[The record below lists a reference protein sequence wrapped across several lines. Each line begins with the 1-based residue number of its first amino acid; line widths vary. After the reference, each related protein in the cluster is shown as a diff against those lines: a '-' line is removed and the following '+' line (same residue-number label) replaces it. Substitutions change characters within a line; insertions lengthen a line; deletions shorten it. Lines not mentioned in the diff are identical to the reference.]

1 MSSPMKKISKS
12 LGLAVAAAAAL
23 TVISCQKESNTAGT
37 EPERHPV
44 SFDLSLGSPDT
55 KIGLDVQASGNLKAS
70 WAVNDE
76 VAVIWGDSD
85 PYNYEKFTVTAV
97 SADGKTATFENA
109 SSAFPTSG
117 NVTFGVYY
125 PYHDYHYGWFAS
137 ADIYGASGFYK
148 DNFDLAAAGR
158 YAYYGAWGL
167 TATDGVFPAIQMEQL
182 CSFFKI
188 PAGTSTGCATEN
200 IFIVINKVIEYGYG
214 APSSWDL
221 PSTPNFARIKS
232 TVNDSSTKKT
242 KADIYMPVFP
252 NSNALE
258 ITMSIRDGASEEKV
272 SYNLGTKAIEA
283 GKVYDLSSK
292 LTP

>member
-76 VAVIWGDSD
+76 VAVIWGDSE

-97 SADGKTATFENA
+97 SADGKTATFENG
-109 SSAFPTSG
+109 SSAFPISG
-117 NVTFGVYY
+117 DVTFGVYY
-125 PYHDYHYGWFAS
+125 PYVDYHYGWFATT
-137 ADIYGASGFYK
+137 DFYGTSTYTE
-148 DNFDLAAAGR
+148 NFDLAAAGKF
-158 YAYYGAWGL
+158 AYYGAWGL
-167 TATDGVFPAIQMEQL
+167 TATDGVFPTIQMDQL
-182 CSFFKI
+182 CAFVKI
-188 PAGTSTGCATEN
+188 PSGTSTGCDTDV
-200 IFIVINKVIEYGYG
+200 IFPYIRYVIPYGYG
-214 APSSWDL
+214 RPSSW
-221 PSTPNFARIKS
+221 STTSSTDFARVKS
-232 TVNDSSTKKT
+232 TAHDTGTKKT
-242 KADIYMPVFP
+242 TADIYMPVFP
-252 NSNALE
+252 GDYTTE
-258 ITMSIRDGASEEKV
+258 IVLRFYDSSSSIKTT
-272 SYNLGTKAIEA
+272 YNLGTKTIEA
-283 GKVYDLSSK
+283 GKVYDLSGK